1 MNSWFPEMKKN
12 FGFGCMRLPMVGD
25 KVDIPQ
31 TTKMVDAFLA
41 RGFNYFDTAHGYIG
55 GQSETALKECLT
67 SRHPRE
73 SYILTNKLSG
83 NFFETSEQIRPL
95 VQQQLDACGVEYFD
109 FFLMHALNLSGHQ
122 RYLELGCYD
131 IAQELKAEGK
141 IRHMGISFHDT
152 ADVLDKI
159 LTDRPDI
166 EIVQIQYNY
175 VDYADPII
183 QSKECYEVCKKHNK
197 PVIVMEP
204 VKGGSLVNLP
214 QEAAEL
220 MTDYSQAGYALRFAA
235 SPENIM
241 MVLSGMSNQEQMD
254 DNIATMADFK
264 PYTPAEY
271 EMIDKVRTV
280 YQGLHR
286 IPCTAC
292 RYCVD
297 GCPAGIPIPD
307 VFAAFNASKSRK
319 EEDAEKGRA
328 DYAAIENKADQCIG
342 CGQCVSKCKFD
353 VRRMVKDERDVF
365 VKTKKRPKG
374 N

>member
-1 MNSWFPEMKKN
+1 MNTWFPEIKKN

-31 TTKMVDAFLA
+31 TTKMVDTFLA

-55 GQSETALKECLT
+55 GQSETALKQCLT

-83 NFFETSEQIRPL
+83 NFFQTSEEIRPL
-95 VQQQLDACGVEYFD
+95 VQQQLTACGVEYFD
-109 FFLMHALNLSGHQ
+109 FFLMHAMNASGHQ
-122 RYLELGCYD
+122 RYLDLGCYD
-131 IAQELKAEGK
+131 IAQELKSEGK

-152 ADVLDKI
+152 AEVLDKI

-175 VDYADPII
+175 VDYSDPIV
-183 QSKECYEVCKKHNK
+183 QSKACYEVCRKHNK

-214 QEAAEL
+214 QKALDLMKDCAA
-220 MTDYSQAGYALRFAA
+220 SYAIRFAA
-235 SPENIM
+235 DPENM
-241 MVLSGMSNQEQMD
+241 VMVLSGMSTQEQME
-254 DNIATMADFK
+254 DNLRYMENYRHLTDEDKEI
-264 PYTPAEY
+264 
-271 EMIDKVRTV
+271 IDRVRTI
-280 YQGLHR
+280 YQGQHR

-307 VFAAFNASKSRK
+307 LFAAFNEYRQEKRTDTAGFAKA
-319 EEDAEKGRA
+319 AECV
-328 DYAAIENKADQCIG
+328 E
-342 CGQCVSKCKFD
+342 CGQCEDICPQHLSIRELLKEVANTAK
-353 VRRMVKDERDVF
+353 
-365 VKTKKRPKG
+365 
-374 N
+374 

>member
-1 MNSWFPEMKKN
+1 MNSWFPEIKKN
-12 FGFGCMRLPMVGD
+12 FGFGCMRLPMIGD
-25 KVDIPQ
+25 KVDISQ
-31 TTKMVDAFLA
+31 TTKMVDTFLA

-55 GQSETALKECLT
+55 GQSETALRECLT

-83 NFFETSEQIRPL
+83 NFFKTSEEIRPL
-95 VQQQLDACGVEYFD
+95 VQTQLDACGVEYFD
-109 FFLMHALNLSGHQ
+109 FFLMHALDLKGHQ

-152 ADVLDKI
+152 AAVLDKI

-175 VDYADPII
+175 VDYSDPII

-204 VKGGSLVNLP
+204 VKGGSLVLNLP
-214 QEAAEL
+214 QKALDL
-220 MTDYSQAGYALRFAA
+220 MKDSPASYAIRFAA
-235 SPENIM
+235 DPENM
-241 MVLSGMSNQEQMD
+241 VMVLSGMSTQEQME
-254 DNIATMADFK
+254 DNLRYMENYQHLTEEDKDI
-264 PYTPAEY
+264 
-271 EMIDKVRTV
+271 IDRVRTI
-280 YQGLHR
+280 YQGQHR

-307 VFAAFNASKSRK
+307 LFQAFNEFRQEKRTDTEGFGKA
-319 EEDAEKGRA
+319 AECV
-328 DYAAIENKADQCIG
+328 E
-342 CGQCVSKCKFD
+342 CGQCEDICPQHLHIRELLKEVASTAK
-353 VRRMVKDERDVF
+353 
-365 VKTKKRPKG
+365 
-374 N
+374 